1 MNKKFLSAIL
11 FGALMV
17 TSTGTFVSCKDY
29 DDDIDR
35 IDKELSEVK
44 ETIAS
49 LDSAIKAGKFV
60 QSCNEVT
67 GGYELVF
74 TDGSKITIKNG
85 TNGTDGAAGTTVIP
99 EFRVE
104 GNYWQVSTDK
114 GATWVDVKD
123 TEGNKVPARGQDGE
137 AAGSNVSWVTVDG
150 VEYIK
155 IGDKVTDL
163 KQNNEFPNIAV
174 DAESKTVIVTID
186 GQNYTLLQ
194 EGSAFKGLQ
203 TVVYRKQAVDD
214 ASDICKAYD
223 IYWMEN
229 EGSLNPDKDVLFASV
244 PAYASFKVY
253 PGDFSL
259 NNAKFSFVDTYQ
271 VRSVAPAL
279 TYMEG
284 SAKLENGIL
293 SLAILPNEGIGNN
306 TYATSLDVTMYGQYT
321 SASDYF
327 TVSRTHASVKS
338 IVNAFTSTNMKED
351 EYPAI
356 INADGAS
363 YDGKSY
369 GCFDYQGVY
378 NVNDSID
385 AYISGAAKVW
395 LKSTNIS
402 YTRVFRLLDQ
412 NEDYTFNGQPIK
424 TRQGIFD
431 FKDNVLSVKSTNQAS
446 AIDEYAA
453 IEVTTT
459 VKPQEEGV
467 KEYEV
472 KNVVFIKAV
481 RPAVNP
487 VFGTVALKPL
497 DAKENFT
504 FAYNSSKARII
515 TLDVRNFEAAIEGRD
530 VISNKNQEY
539 CTFITLN
546 KPVYDAGGKLM
557 KYESIS
563 DDCNQYYQN
572 NNLSTSIPAKVTD
585 LAKALE
591 TVKNEAVLYYKNGGN
606 NADKDS
612 LFLILTP
619 GANFAQ
625 FKNMSLLAGASSY
638 YPGWGATEKMT
649 NGVNTPYAVYNS
661 FVNKLFKVSVDNFS
675 VTYNF
680 DCPIKDEYKSRTII
694 GTWTKT
700 GGAYSKF
707 IMESNYF
714 DKMYNVVPEDAT
726 VEFELD
732 YKKQN
737 AYVQEMM
744 KEQNGIKNIEWTSTN
759 QIAFTP
765 RVDLAKVGTLKVD
778 IYDATA
784 GSAKRVLFATEDWKV
799 EQPILAF
806 TDVVDL
812 KYNNPALATNDQIK
826 IIDLINALNVK
837 ATEASYKK
845 WTNLTLKDAV
855 GNTLVKYNATSIA
868 AEEWKVEQPI
878 LEFSAIVD
886 LKYNNPAL
894 ATNDQIKIIDL
905 INALGAADKK
915 KWTELTLKDAVKNVL
930 VKYNA
935 TTIAAEETIAET
947 LYRKDAAGN
956 AVAEATGLEISLDEN
971 EKDFTYD
978 AATATLTWKGT
989 PEGTVYTHD
998 VNLNIT
1004 YTHNWGVVTKTFK
1017 VTVTRKVQ

>member
-85 TNGTDGAAGTTVIP
+85 TNGTNGAAGTTVIP

-203 TVVYRKQAVDD
+203 TVVYRKQAVND
-214 ASDICKAYD
+214 AYD
-223 IYWMEN
+223 VCYAYNVYNTDN
-229 EGSLNPDKDVLFASV
+229 ELFAAV

-259 NNAKFSFVDTYQ
+259 DNAKFSFVDTYKLS
-271 VRSVAPAL
+271 RSVEPAL
-279 TYMEG
+279 VYMDG
-284 SAKLENGIL
+284 SATLANGVLKLAMI
-293 SLAILPNEGIGNN
+293 PNEGISEG
-306 TYATSLDVTMYGQYT
+306 TVVATSLDVTMYGQYT

-327 TVSRTHASVKS
+327 TVGRTNVTTTNIK
-338 IVNAFTSTNMKED
+338 NAFTSTTVTGNN
-351 EYPAI
+351 YPKI
-356 INADGAS
+356 ITEGWNA
-363 YDGKSY
+363 YDGYDFGK
-369 GCFDYQGVY
+369 FNYQGTY

-385 AYISGAAKVW
+385 VYIQSAKVW
-395 LKSTNIS
+395 VKETGIV
-402 YTRVFRLLDQ
+402 YEKAFRLLDQ
-412 NEDYTFNGQPIK
+412 NEEYTFKGQTIK
-424 TRQGIFD
+424 THQGIFEL
-431 FKDNVLSVKSTNQAS
+431 KDNVLSVKSTNQAS

-459 VKPQEEGV
+459 VKAQEEGI
-467 KEYEV
+467 KDYEI

-487 VFGTVALKPL
+487 NFSTVALKPL
-497 DAKENFT
+497 NATDNFT
-504 FAYNSSKARII
+504 FTYNSAKSQVI
-515 TLDVRNFEAAIEGRD
+515 TLDVRDFENAIEGRD
-530 VISNKNQEY
+530 VVSNNNSVY
-539 CTFITLN
+539 STFVQLY
-546 KPVYDAGGKLM
+546 KPVYDTANKLTGYADM
-557 KYESIS
+557 SQASYNNFRTIRNGLANANLEENVTNVANYIE
-563 DDCNQYYQN
+563 QN
-572 NNLSTSIPAKVTD
+572 LNIT
-585 LAKALE
+585 
-591 TVKNEAVLYYKNGGN
+591 NEAVLYYKNGGN

-619 GANFAQ
+619 GANQ
-625 FKNMSLLAGASSY
+625 EQIKKTTLLMGSSWSY
-638 YPGWGATEKMT
+638 DWNSDYDMMMT
-649 NGVNTPYAVYNS
+649 DGIKTPYGVYNKY
-661 FVNKLFKVSVDNFS
+661 VNKLFKVAVNDFS
-675 VTYNF
+675 VTYTF
-680 DCPIKDEYKSRTII
+680 DCPIKDQYKNRII
-694 GTWTKT
+694 MGEWVKS
-700 GGAYSKF
+700 GANYTDF
-707 IMESNYF
+707 IMQSQVF
-714 DKMYNVVPEDAT
+714 DEMYDVVPEDAI
-726 VEFELD
+726 VKFD
-732 YKKQN
+732 MASKNQN

-744 KEQNGIKNIEWTSTN
+744 KSGDIKWATTN
-759 QIAFTP
+759 QIVFTP
-765 RVDLAKVGTLKVD
+765 RVDLAKVGKLKVD
-778 IYDATA
+778 IYDITA
-784 GSAKRVLFATEDWKV
+784 GDTDSKRVLFDTEEWTV
-799 EQPILAF
+799 QTPILAF
-806 TDVVDL
+806 SDVVDL
-812 KYNNPALATNDQIK
+812 KYNNPALATGEQINLF
-826 IIDLINALNVK
+826 DLINGLKVAADK
-837 ATEASYKK
+837 KK
-845 WTNLTLKDAV
+845 WTDLTLKDAV
-855 GNTLVKYNATSIA
+855 GNKLVVYDGANDLAKAEPIA
-868 AEEWKVEQPI
+868 ATLYQKDSESTGVKVDISE
-878 LEFSAIVD
+878 
-886 LKYNNPAL
+886 
-894 ATNDQIKIIDL
+894 
-905 INALGAADKK
+905 ADK
-915 KWTELTLKDAVKNVL
+915 
-930 VKYNA
+930 
-935 TTIAAEETIAET
+935 AEYSYANGI
-947 LYRKDAAGN
+947 
-956 AVAEATGLEISLDEN
+956 
-971 EKDFTYD
+971 
-978 AATATLTWKGT
+978 LTWNGEPT
-989 PEGTVYTHD
+989 GTVYEHD
-998 VNLNIT
+998 VQFIIT
-1004 YTHNWGVVTKTFK
+1004 YTHDWGVVTKTFK

>member
-1 MNKKFLSAIL
+1 M
-11 FGALMV
+11 
-17 TSTGTFVSCKDY
+17 
-29 DDDIDR
+29 
-35 IDKELSEVK
+35 
-44 ETIAS
+44 
-49 LDSAIKAGKFV
+49 
-60 QSCNEVT
+60 
-67 GGYELVF
+67 
-74 TDGSKITIKNG
+74 
-85 TNGTDGAAGTTVIP
+85 
-99 EFRVE
+99 
-104 GNYWQVSTDK
+104 
-114 GATWVDVKD
+114 
-123 TEGNKVPARGQDGE
+123 
-137 AAGSNVSWVTVDG
+137 
-150 VEYIK
+150 
-155 IGDKVTDL
+155 
-163 KQNNEFPNIAV
+163 
-174 DAESKTVIVTID
+174 
-186 GQNYTLLQ
+186 
-194 EGSAFKGLQ
+194 
-203 TVVYRKQAVDD
+203 
-214 ASDICKAYD
+214 
-223 IYWMEN
+223 
-229 EGSLNPDKDVLFASV
+229 
-244 PAYASFKVY
+244 
-253 PGDFSL
+253 
-259 NNAKFSFVDTYQ
+259 
-271 VRSVAPAL
+271 
-279 TYMEG
+279 
-284 SAKLENGIL
+284 
-293 SLAILPNEGIGNN
+293 
-306 TYATSLDVTMYGQYT
+306 
-321 SASDYF
+321 
-327 TVSRTHASVKS
+327 
-338 IVNAFTSTNMKED
+338 
-351 EYPAI
+351 
-356 INADGAS
+356 
-363 YDGKSY
+363 
-369 GCFDYQGVY
+369 
-378 NVNDSID
+378 
-385 AYISGAAKVW
+385 
-395 LKSTNIS
+395 
-402 YTRVFRLLDQ
+402 
-412 NEDYTFNGQPIK
+412 
-424 TRQGIFD
+424 
-431 FKDNVLSVKSTNQAS
+431 SVKSTNQAS

-459 VKPQEEGV
+459 VKPQKEGV

-504 FAYNSSKARII
+504 FAYNSSQARII

-530 VISNKNQEY
+530 VIANDNNEY

-546 KPVYDAGGKLM
+546 KPVYDAGGSKLVR
-557 KYESIS
+557 YESIS
-563 DDCNQYYQN
+563 NQCNQYYWN
-572 NNLSTSIPAKVTD
+572 NGLSQLSNIPAKVTD

-638 YPGWGATEKMT
+638 LDWGATEKMT

-661 FVNKLFKVSVDNFS
+661 FVSKLFKVSVDNFS

-707 IMESNYF
+707 IMESQEF

-759 QIAFTP
+759 QIVFTP

-784 GSAKRVLFATEDWKV
+784 GSAKRVLFATED
-799 EQPILAF
+799 
-806 TDVVDL
+806 
-812 KYNNPALATNDQIK
+812 
-826 IIDLINALNVK
+826 
-837 ATEASYKK
+837 
-845 WTNLTLKDAV
+845 
-855 GNTLVKYNATSIA
+855 
-868 AEEWKVEQPI
+868 WKVEQPI

-947 LYRKDAAGN
+947 LYRKNAAGN

-989 PEGTVYTHD
+989 PTGTVYTHD

>member
-214 ASDICKAYD
+214 LYDICRAYD
-223 IYWMEN
+223 IYWLEN
-229 EGSLNPDKDVLFASV
+229 EGTFDSDKDVLFASV

-293 SLAILPNEGIGNN
+293 SLAILPNEGIE
-306 TYATSLDVTMYGQYT
+306 TYSDYATSLDVTMYGQYT

-327 TVSRTHASVKS
+327 TVRRTKASVKS
-338 IVNAFTSTNMKED
+338 IVNAFTSTNMD
-351 EYPAI
+351 ENDYPAI
-356 INADGAS
+356 ITEDGES

-385 AYISGAAKVW
+385 AYISGAATVW

-424 TRQGIFD
+424 TRQGIFE

-459 VKPQEEGV
+459 VKPQKEGV

-504 FAYNSSKARII
+504 FAYNSSQARII

-530 VISNKNQEY
+530 VIANDNNEY

-546 KPVYDAGGKLM
+546 KPVYDAGGSKLVR
-557 KYESIS
+557 YESIS
-563 DDCNQYYQN
+563 NQCNQYYWN
-572 NNLSTSIPAKVTD
+572 NGLSQLSNIPAKVTD

-700 GGAYSKF
+700 
-707 IMESNYF
+707 
-714 DKMYNVVPEDAT
+714 
-726 VEFELD
+726 
-732 YKKQN
+732 
-737 AYVQEMM
+737 
-744 KEQNGIKNIEWTSTN
+744 
-759 QIAFTP
+759 
-765 RVDLAKVGTLKVD
+765 
-778 IYDATA
+778 A

-855 GNTLVKYNATSIA
+855 GNT
-868 AEEWKVEQPI
+868 
-878 LEFSAIVD
+878 
-886 LKYNNPAL
+886 
-894 ATNDQIKIIDL
+894 
-905 INALGAADKK
+905 
-915 KWTELTLKDAVKNVL
+915 L

>member
-85 TNGTDGAAGTTVIP
+85 TNGADGTTVIP

-203 TVVYRKQAVDD
+203 TVVYRKQAVNDD
-214 ASDICKAYD
+214 NDVCYAYNVYNTD
-223 IYWMEN
+223 N
-229 EGSLNPDKDVLFASV
+229 ELFAAV

-259 NNAKFSFVDTYQ
+259 DNAKFSFVDTYKLS
-271 VRSVAPAL
+271 RSVEPAL
-279 TYMEG
+279 VYMDG
-284 SAKLENGIL
+284 SATLANGVLKLAMI
-293 SLAILPNEGIGNN
+293 PNEGISEG
-306 TYATSLDVTMYGQYT
+306 TVVATSLDVTMYGQYT

-327 TVSRTHASVKS
+327 VVSRASAKTTD
-338 IVNAFTSTNMKED
+338 IKNAFTSTTVTGNN
-351 EYPAI
+351 YPSI
-356 INADGAS
+356 INERDYGYS
-363 YDGKSY
+363 SLDFGK
-369 GCFDYQGVY
+369 FNYQGTY

-385 AYISGAAKVW
+385 AYVDVTTPDIDAGVW
-395 LKSTNIS
+395 LKETGIV
-402 YTRVFRLLDQ
+402 YEKAFRLLDQ
-412 NEDYTFNGQPIK
+412 NEEYTFIDGQTIK
-424 TRQGIFD
+424 TRQGIFEL
-431 FKDNVLSVKSTNQAS
+431 KDNVLSVKSTNQAS

-459 VKPQEEGV
+459 VKAQEEGI
-467 KEYEV
+467 KDYEI

-487 VFGTVALKPL
+487 NFSTVALKPL
-497 DAKENFT
+497 NATDNFT
-504 FAYNSSKARII
+504 FTYNSAKSQVI
-515 TLDVRNFEAAIEGRD
+515 TLDVRDFENAIEGRD
-530 VISNKNQEY
+530 VVSNNNSVY
-539 CTFITLN
+539 STFVQLY
-546 KPVYDAGGKLM
+546 KPVYDTANKLTGYADM
-557 KYESIS
+557 SQTSYNNFWTIRNGLANANLEENVTNVANYIE
-563 DDCNQYYQN
+563 QN
-572 NNLSTSIPAKVTD
+572 LNIT
-585 LAKALE
+585 
-591 TVKNEAVLYYKNGGN
+591 NEAVLYYKNGGN

-619 GANFAQ
+619 GANQ
-625 FKNMSLLAGASSY
+625 EQIKKTTLLMGSSWSY
-638 YPGWGATEKMT
+638 DWNSDYDMMMT
-649 NGVNTPYAVYNS
+649 DGIKTPYGVYNKY
-661 FVNKLFKVSVDNFS
+661 VNKLFKVAVNDFS
-675 VTYNF
+675 VTYTF
-680 DCPIKDEYKSRTII
+680 DCPIKDQYKNRII
-694 GTWTKT
+694 MGEWVKS
-700 GGAYSKF
+700 GANYTDF
-707 IMESNYF
+707 IMQSQVF
-714 DKMYNVVPEDAT
+714 DEMYDVVPEDAI
-726 VEFELD
+726 VKFD
-732 YKKQN
+732 MASKNQN

-744 KEQNGIKNIEWTSTN
+744 KSGDIKWATTN
-759 QIAFTP
+759 QIVFTP
-765 RVDLAKVGTLKVD
+765 RVDLAKVGKLKVD
-778 IYDATA
+778 IYDITA
-784 GSAKRVLFATEDWKV
+784 GDTDSKRVLFDTEEWTV
-799 EQPILAF
+799 QTPILAF
-806 TDVVDL
+806 SDVVDL
-812 KYNNPALATNDQIK
+812 KYNNPALATGEQINLF
-826 IIDLINALNVK
+826 DLINGLKVAADK
-837 ATEASYKK
+837 KK
-845 WTNLTLKDAV
+845 WTDLTLKDAV
-855 GNTLVKYNATSIA
+855 GNKLVVYDGANDLAKAEPIA
-868 AEEWKVEQPI
+868 ATLYQKDSESTGVKVDISE
-878 LEFSAIVD
+878 
-886 LKYNNPAL
+886 
-894 ATNDQIKIIDL
+894 
-905 INALGAADKK
+905 ADK
-915 KWTELTLKDAVKNVL
+915 
-930 VKYNA
+930 
-935 TTIAAEETIAET
+935 AEYSYANGI
-947 LYRKDAAGN
+947 
-956 AVAEATGLEISLDEN
+956 
-971 EKDFTYD
+971 
-978 AATATLTWKGT
+978 LTWNGEPT
-989 PEGTVYTHD
+989 GTVYEHD
-998 VNLNIT
+998 VQFIIT
-1004 YTHNWGVVTKTFK
+1004 YTHDWGVVTKTFK

>member
-85 TNGTDGAAGTTVIP
+85 TNGTNGAAGTTVIP

-203 TVVYRKQAVDD
+203 TVVYRKQNVND
-214 ASDICKAYD
+214 ANDVCKAYD
-223 IYWMEN
+223 IYWQEN
-229 EGSLNPDKDVLFASV
+229 EGSFDSDKDVLFASV

-259 NNAKFSFVDTYQ
+259 NNAKFSFIDTYQ
-271 VRSVAPAL
+271 IARSVAPAL

-293 SLAILPNEGIGNN
+293 SLAILPNEGIETYS

-327 TVSRTHASVKS
+327 TVSRTKASVKS
-338 IVNAFTSTNMKED
+338 IVNAFTSTNMNEN

-356 INADGAS
+356 INVDGDS

-369 GCFDYQGVY
+369 GCFDYQGTY

-385 AYISGAAKVW
+385 AYISGNAKVW

-424 TRQGIFD
+424 TRQGIFE
-431 FKDNVLSVKSTNQAS
+431 FKDDVLSVKSTNQAS

-487 VFGTVALKPL
+487 VFGSVALKPL
-497 DAKENFT
+497 DAKENFA
-504 FAYNSSKARII
+504 FAYNSSKAQII
-515 TLDVRNFEAAIEGRD
+515 TLDARNFEAAIEGRD
-530 VISNKNQEY
+530 VIANDNDEY

-546 KPVYDAGGKLM
+546 KPVYDAGGSKLVR
-557 KYESIS
+557 YESIS
-563 DDCNQYYQN
+563 GQCNQYYWN
-572 NNLSTSIPAKVTD
+572 NGLNQLSNIPAKVTE

-591 TVKNEAVLYYKNGGN
+591 TIENEAVLYYKNGGN

-619 GANFAQ
+619 GANFTQ
-625 FKNMSLLAGASSY
+625 FKNMSLLAGNSSY

-661 FVNKLFKVSVDNFS
+661 FVSKLFKVSVDNFS

-700 GGAYSKF
+700 AGAYSKF
-707 IMESNYF
+707 IMESQEF
-714 DKMYNVVPEDAT
+714 DKMYNVVPGDAT

-737 AYVQEMM
+737 AYVQQMM
-744 KEQNGIKNIEWTSTN
+744 KSNNIEWTTTH

-784 GSAKRVLFATEDWKV
+784 GSAKRVLFTTED
-799 EQPILAF
+799 
-806 TDVVDL
+806 
-812 KYNNPALATNDQIK
+812 
-826 IIDLINALNVK
+826 
-837 ATEASYKK
+837 
-845 WTNLTLKDAV
+845 
-855 GNTLVKYNATSIA
+855 
-868 AEEWKVEQPI
+868 WKVEQPI

-894 ATNDQIKIIDL
+894 ATDDQIKIIDL

-915 KWTELTLKDAVKNVL
+915 KWAELTLKDAVKNVL
-930 VKYNA
+930 VKYDA
-935 TTIAAEETIAET
+935 TKIANEEAIAET
-947 LYRKDAAGN
+947 LYRKDAAGQ
-956 AVAEATGLEISLDEN
+956 VVPEATGLKISLDEN

-978 AATATLTWKGT
+978 EATATLTWKGT
-989 PEGTVYTHD
+989 PTGTVYSHD

>member
-327 TVSRTHASVKS
+327 TVRRTKASVKS
-338 IVNAFTSTNMKED
+338 IVNAFTSTNMD
-351 EYPAI
+351 ENDYPAI
-356 INADGAS
+356 ITEDGES

-759 QIAFTP
+759 QIVFTP

-855 GNTLVKYNATSIA
+855 GNTLVKYDVT
-868 AEEWKVEQPI
+868 K
-878 LEFSAIVD
+878 
-886 LKYNNPAL
+886 
-894 ATNDQIKIIDL
+894 
-905 INALGAADKK
+905 
-915 KWTELTLKDAVKNVL
+915 
-930 VKYNA
+930 
-935 TTIAAEETIAET
+935 IAAEETIAET
-947 LYRKDAAGN
+947 LYRKNAAGN

-971 EKDFTYD
+971 ETDFTYD

>member
-214 ASDICKAYD
+214 AYDVCYAYNVYNTD
-223 IYWMEN
+223 N
-229 EGSLNPDKDVLFASV
+229 ELFAAV

-259 NNAKFSFVDTYQ
+259 DNAKFSFVDTYKLS
-271 VRSVAPAL
+271 RSVEPAL
-279 TYMEG
+279 VYMDG
-284 SAKLENGIL
+284 SATLANGVLKLAMI
-293 SLAILPNEGIGNN
+293 PNEGISEG
-306 TYATSLDVTMYGQYT
+306 TVVATSLDVTMYGQYT

-504 FAYNSSKARII
+504 FAYNSSQARII

-530 VISNKNQEY
+530 VISNKNKEY

-563 DDCNQYYQN
+563 DDCNQYYQD
-572 NNLSTSIPAKVTD
+572 NNLSTTIPAKVTD

-759 QIAFTP
+759 QIVFTP

-855 GNTLVKYNATSIA
+855 GNTLVKYDVT
-868 AEEWKVEQPI
+868 K
-878 LEFSAIVD
+878 
-886 LKYNNPAL
+886 
-894 ATNDQIKIIDL
+894 
-905 INALGAADKK
+905 
-915 KWTELTLKDAVKNVL
+915 
-930 VKYNA
+930 
-935 TTIAAEETIAET
+935 IAAEETIAET
-947 LYRKDAAGN
+947 LYRKNAAGN

-971 EKDFTYD
+971 ETDFTYD

>member
-17 TSTGTFVSCKDY
+17 SSTGTFVSCKDY

-214 ASDICKAYD
+214 YSDVCKAYD
-223 IYWMEN
+223 IYWQEN
-229 EGSLNPDKDVLFASV
+229 EGSFNPDKDVLFASV

-293 SLAILPNEGIGNN
+293 SLAILPNEGIETYSN
-306 TYATSLDVTMYGQYT
+306 YATSLDVTMYGQYT

-327 TVSRTHASVKS
+327 TVRRTKASVKS
-338 IVNAFTSTNMKED
+338 IVNAFTSTNMD
-351 EYPAI
+351 ENDYPAI
-356 INADGAS
+356 ITEDGES

-385 AYISGAAKVW
+385 AYISGAATVW

-424 TRQGIFD
+424 TRQGIFE
-431 FKDNVLSVKSTNQAS
+431 FKDNVLSVKSTNQ
-446 AIDEYAA
+446 
-453 IEVTTT
+453 
-459 VKPQEEGV
+459 GV
-467 KEYEV
+467 CY
-472 KNVVFIKAV
+472 
-481 RPAVNP
+481 
-487 VFGTVALKPL
+487 
-497 DAKENFT
+497 
-504 FAYNSSKARII
+504 
-515 TLDVRNFEAAIEGRD
+515 
-530 VISNKNQEY
+530 
-539 CTFITLN
+539 
-546 KPVYDAGGKLM
+546 
-557 KYESIS
+557 
-563 DDCNQYYQN
+563 
-572 NNLSTSIPAKVTD
+572 
-585 LAKALE
+585 
-591 TVKNEAVLYYKNGGN
+591 
-606 NADKDS
+606 
-612 LFLILTP
+612 
-619 GANFAQ
+619 
-625 FKNMSLLAGASSY
+625 
-638 YPGWGATEKMT
+638 
-649 NGVNTPYAVYNS
+649 
-661 FVNKLFKVSVDNFS
+661 
-675 VTYNF
+675 
-680 DCPIKDEYKSRTII
+680 
-694 GTWTKT
+694 
-700 GGAYSKF
+700 
-707 IMESNYF
+707 
-714 DKMYNVVPEDAT
+714 
-726 VEFELD
+726 
-732 YKKQN
+732 
-737 AYVQEMM
+737 
-744 KEQNGIKNIEWTSTN
+744 
-759 QIAFTP
+759 
-765 RVDLAKVGTLKVD
+765 
-778 IYDATA
+778 
-784 GSAKRVLFATEDWKV
+784 
-799 EQPILAF
+799 
-806 TDVVDL
+806 
-812 KYNNPALATNDQIK
+812 
-826 IIDLINALNVK
+826 
-837 ATEASYKK
+837 
-845 WTNLTLKDAV
+845 
-855 GNTLVKYNATSIA
+855 
-868 AEEWKVEQPI
+868 
-878 LEFSAIVD
+878 
-886 LKYNNPAL
+886 
-894 ATNDQIKIIDL
+894 
-905 INALGAADKK
+905 
-915 KWTELTLKDAVKNVL
+915 
-930 VKYNA
+930 
-935 TTIAAEETIAET
+935 
-947 LYRKDAAGN
+947 
-956 AVAEATGLEISLDEN
+956 
-971 EKDFTYD
+971 
-978 AATATLTWKGT
+978 
-989 PEGTVYTHD
+989 
-998 VNLNIT
+998 
-1004 YTHNWGVVTKTFK
+1004 
-1017 VTVTRKVQ
+1017 

>member
-1 MNKKFLSAIL
+1 M
-11 FGALMV
+11 
-17 TSTGTFVSCKDY
+17 
-29 DDDIDR
+29 
-35 IDKELSEVK
+35 
-44 ETIAS
+44 
-49 LDSAIKAGKFV
+49 
-60 QSCNEVT
+60 
-67 GGYELVF
+67 
-74 TDGSKITIKNG
+74 
-85 TNGTDGAAGTTVIP
+85 
-99 EFRVE
+99 
-104 GNYWQVSTDK
+104 
-114 GATWVDVKD
+114 
-123 TEGNKVPARGQDGE
+123 
-137 AAGSNVSWVTVDG
+137 
-150 VEYIK
+150 
-155 IGDKVTDL
+155 
-163 KQNNEFPNIAV
+163 
-174 DAESKTVIVTID
+174 
-186 GQNYTLLQ
+186 
-194 EGSAFKGLQ
+194 
-203 TVVYRKQAVDD
+203 
-214 ASDICKAYD
+214 
-223 IYWMEN
+223 
-229 EGSLNPDKDVLFASV
+229 
-244 PAYASFKVY
+244 
-253 PGDFSL
+253 
-259 NNAKFSFVDTYQ
+259 
-271 VRSVAPAL
+271 
-279 TYMEG
+279 
-284 SAKLENGIL
+284 
-293 SLAILPNEGIGNN
+293 
-306 TYATSLDVTMYGQYT
+306 
-321 SASDYF
+321 
-327 TVSRTHASVKS
+327 
-338 IVNAFTSTNMKED
+338 
-351 EYPAI
+351 
-356 INADGAS
+356 
-363 YDGKSY
+363 
-369 GCFDYQGVY
+369 
-378 NVNDSID
+378 
-385 AYISGAAKVW
+385 
-395 LKSTNIS
+395 
-402 YTRVFRLLDQ
+402 
-412 NEDYTFNGQPIK
+412 
-424 TRQGIFD
+424 
-431 FKDNVLSVKSTNQAS
+431 
-446 AIDEYAA
+446 
-453 IEVTTT
+453 TTT

-504 FAYNSSKARII
+504 FAYNSSQARII

-530 VISNKNQEY
+530 VIANDNNEY

-546 KPVYDAGGKLM
+546 KPVYDAGGSKLVR
-557 KYESIS
+557 YESIS
-563 DDCNQYYQN
+563 NQCNQYYWN
-572 NNLSTSIPAKVTD
+572 NGLSQLSNIPAKVTD

-625 FKNMSLLAGASSY
+625 FKNMSLLAGTSSY

-661 FVNKLFKVSVDNFS
+661 FVSKLFKVSVDNFS

-700 GGAYSKF
+700 AGAYSKF
-707 IMESNYF
+707 IMESQEF

-744 KEQNGIKNIEWTSTN
+744 KEQNGSKNIEWTSTN
-759 QIAFTP
+759 QIVFTP

-784 GSAKRVLFATEDWKV
+784 GSAKRVLFATED
-799 EQPILAF
+799 
-806 TDVVDL
+806 
-812 KYNNPALATNDQIK
+812 
-826 IIDLINALNVK
+826 
-837 ATEASYKK
+837 
-845 WTNLTLKDAV
+845 
-855 GNTLVKYNATSIA
+855 
-868 AEEWKVEQPI
+868 WKVEQPI

>member
-17 TSTGTFVSCKDY
+17 SSTGTFVSCKDY

-85 TNGTDGAAGTTVIP
+85 TNGTNGAAGTTVIP

-137 AAGSNVSWVTVDG
+137 ASGSNVSWVTVDG

-214 ASDICKAYD
+214 ASDICYAYNVYNTD
-223 IYWMEN
+223 N
-229 EGSLNPDKDVLFASV
+229 ELFAAV

-259 NNAKFSFVDTYQ
+259 DNAKFSFVDTYKLS
-271 VRSVAPAL
+271 RSVEPAL
-279 TYMEG
+279 VYMDG
-284 SAKLENGIL
+284 SATLANGVLKLAMI
-293 SLAILPNEGIGNN
+293 PNEGISEG
-306 TYATSLDVTMYGQYT
+306 TVVATSLDVTMYGQYT

-327 TVSRTHASVKS
+327 TVGRTNVTTDNIK
-338 IVNAFTSTNMKED
+338 NAFTSTTVTGNN
-351 EYPAI
+351 YPKI
-356 INADGAS
+356 ITEGWNA
-363 YDGKSY
+363 YDGYDFGK
-369 GCFDYQGVY
+369 FNYQGTY

-385 AYISGAAKVW
+385 VYIQSAKVW
-395 LKSTNIS
+395 VKETGIV
-402 YTRVFRLLDQ
+402 YEKAFRLLDH
-412 NEDYTFNGQPIK
+412 NEEYTFKGQTIK
-424 TRQGIFD
+424 THQGIFEL
-431 FKDNVLSVKSTNQAS
+431 KDNVLSVKSTNQAS

-459 VKPQEEGV
+459 VKPQKEGV

-504 FAYNSSKARII
+504 FAYNSSQARII

-530 VISNKNQEY
+530 VIANDNNEY

-546 KPVYDAGGKLM
+546 KPVYDAGGSKLVR
-557 KYESIS
+557 YESIS

-572 NNLSTSIPAKVTD
+572 NNLSTTIPAKVTD

-638 YPGWGATEKMT
+638 GLFGWGATEKMT

-700 GGAYSKF
+700 AGAYSKF
-707 IMESNYF
+707 IMESNNF

-744 KEQNGIKNIEWTSTN
+744 KENNIEWTNTN

-855 GNTLVKYNATSIA
+855 GNTLVKYNAT
-868 AEEWKVEQPI
+868 
-878 LEFSAIVD
+878 
-886 LKYNNPAL
+886 
-894 ATNDQIKIIDL
+894 
-905 INALGAADKK
+905 
-915 KWTELTLKDAVKNVL
+915 
-930 VKYNA
+930 
-935 TTIAAEETIAET
+935 TIAAEETIAET

>member
-17 TSTGTFVSCKDY
+17 SSTGTFVSCKDY

-85 TNGTDGAAGTTVIP
+85 TNGADGTTVIP

-214 ASDICKAYD
+214 AYDVCYAYNVYNTD
-223 IYWMEN
+223 N
-229 EGSLNPDKDVLFASV
+229 ELFAAV

-259 NNAKFSFVDTYQ
+259 DNAKFSFVDTYKLS
-271 VRSVAPAL
+271 RSVEPAL
-279 TYMEG
+279 VYMDG
-284 SAKLENGIL
+284 SATLANGVLKLAMI
-293 SLAILPNEGIGNN
+293 PNEGISEG
-306 TYATSLDVTMYGQYT
+306 TVVATSLDVTMYGQYT

-327 TVSRTHASVKS
+327 VVSRASAKTTD
-338 IVNAFTSTNMKED
+338 IKNAFTSTTVTGNN
-351 EYPAI
+351 YPSI
-356 INADGAS
+356 INERDYGYS
-363 YDGKSY
+363 SLDFGK
-369 GCFDYQGVY
+369 FNYQGTY

-385 AYISGAAKVW
+385 AYVDVTTPDIDAGVW
-395 LKSTNIS
+395 LKETGIV
-402 YTRVFRLLDQ
+402 YEKAFRLLDQ
-412 NEDYTFNGQPIK
+412 NEEYTFIDGQTIK
-424 TRQGIFD
+424 TRQGIFEL
-431 FKDNVLSVKSTNQAS
+431 KDNVLSVKSTNQAS

-459 VKPQEEGV
+459 VKAQEEGI
-467 KEYEV
+467 KDYEI

-487 VFGTVALKPL
+487 NFSTVALKPL
-497 DAKENFT
+497 NATDNFT
-504 FAYNSSKARII
+504 FTYNSAKSQVI
-515 TLDVRNFEAAIEGRD
+515 TLDVRDFENAIEGRD
-530 VISNKNQEY
+530 VVSNNNSVY
-539 CTFITLN
+539 STFVQLY
-546 KPVYDAGGKLM
+546 KPVYDTANKLTGYADM
-557 KYESIS
+557 SQTSYNNFWTIRNGLANANLEENVTNVANYIE
-563 DDCNQYYQN
+563 QN
-572 NNLSTSIPAKVTD
+572 LNIT
-585 LAKALE
+585 
-591 TVKNEAVLYYKNGGN
+591 NEAVLYYKNGGN

-619 GANFAQ
+619 GANQ
-625 FKNMSLLAGASSY
+625 EQIKKTTLLMGSSWSY
-638 YPGWGATEKMT
+638 DWNSDYDMMMT
-649 NGVNTPYAVYNS
+649 DGIKTPYGVYNKY
-661 FVNKLFKVSVDNFS
+661 VNKLFKVAVNDFS
-675 VTYNF
+675 VTYTF
-680 DCPIKDEYKSRTII
+680 DCPIKDQYKNRII
-694 GTWTKT
+694 MGEWVKS
-700 GGAYSKF
+700 GANYTDF
-707 IMESNYF
+707 IMQSQVF
-714 DKMYNVVPEDAT
+714 DEMYDVVPEDAI
-726 VEFELD
+726 VKFD
-732 YKKQN
+732 MASKNQN

-744 KEQNGIKNIEWTSTN
+744 KSGDIKWATTN
-759 QIAFTP
+759 QIVFTP
-765 RVDLAKVGTLKVD
+765 RVDLAKVGKLKVD
-778 IYDATA
+778 IYDITA
-784 GSAKRVLFATEDWKV
+784 GDTDSKRVLFDTEEWTV
-799 EQPILAF
+799 QTPILAF
-806 TDVVDL
+806 SDVVDL
-812 KYNNPALATNDQIK
+812 KYNNPALATGEQINLF
-826 IIDLINALNVK
+826 DLINGLKVAADK
-837 ATEASYKK
+837 KK
-845 WTNLTLKDAV
+845 WTDLTLKDAV
-855 GNTLVKYNATSIA
+855 GNKLVVYDGANDLAKAEPIA
-868 AEEWKVEQPI
+868 ATLYQKDSESTGVKVDISE
-878 LEFSAIVD
+878 
-886 LKYNNPAL
+886 
-894 ATNDQIKIIDL
+894 
-905 INALGAADKK
+905 ADK
-915 KWTELTLKDAVKNVL
+915 
-930 VKYNA
+930 
-935 TTIAAEETIAET
+935 AEYSYANGI
-947 LYRKDAAGN
+947 
-956 AVAEATGLEISLDEN
+956 
-971 EKDFTYD
+971 
-978 AATATLTWKGT
+978 LTWNGEPT
-989 PEGTVYTHD
+989 GTVYEHD
-998 VNLNIT
+998 VQFIIT
-1004 YTHNWGVVTKTFK
+1004 YTHDWGVVTKTFK

>member
-203 TVVYRKQAVDD
+203 TVVYRKQAVNDD
-214 ASDICKAYD
+214 NDVCYAYNVYNTD
-223 IYWMEN
+223 N
-229 EGSLNPDKDVLFASV
+229 ELFAAV

-259 NNAKFSFVDTYQ
+259 DNAKFSFVDTYKLS
-271 VRSVAPAL
+271 RSVEPAL
-279 TYMEG
+279 VYMDG
-284 SAKLENGIL
+284 SATLANGVLKLAMI
-293 SLAILPNEGIGNN
+293 PNEGISEG
-306 TYATSLDVTMYGQYT
+306 TVVATSLDVTMYGQYT

-327 TVSRTHASVKS
+327 VVSRASAKTTD
-338 IVNAFTSTNMKED
+338 IKNAFTSTTVTGNN
-351 EYPAI
+351 YPSI
-356 INADGAS
+356 INERDYGYS
-363 YDGKSY
+363 SLDFGK
-369 GCFDYQGVY
+369 FNYQGTY

-385 AYISGAAKVW
+385 AYVDVTTPDIDAGVW
-395 LKSTNIS
+395 LKETGIV
-402 YTRVFRLLDQ
+402 YEKAFRLLDQ
-412 NEDYTFNGQPIK
+412 NEEYTFIDGQTIK
-424 TRQGIFD
+424 TRQGIFEL
-431 FKDNVLSVKSTNQAS
+431 KDNVLSVKSTNQAS

-459 VKPQEEGV
+459 VKAQEEGI
-467 KEYEV
+467 KDYEI

-487 VFGTVALKPL
+487 NFSTVALKPL
-497 DAKENFT
+497 NATDNFT
-504 FAYNSSKARII
+504 FTYNSAKSQVI
-515 TLDVRNFEAAIEGRD
+515 TLDVRDFENAIEGRD
-530 VISNKNQEY
+530 VVSNNNSVY
-539 CTFITLN
+539 STFVQLY
-546 KPVYDAGGKLM
+546 KPVYDTANKLTGYADM
-557 KYESIS
+557 SQTSYNNFWTIRNGLANANLEENVTNVANYIE
-563 DDCNQYYQN
+563 QN
-572 NNLSTSIPAKVTD
+572 LNIT
-585 LAKALE
+585 
-591 TVKNEAVLYYKNGGN
+591 NEAVLYYKNGGN

-619 GANFAQ
+619 GANQ
-625 FKNMSLLAGASSY
+625 EQIKKTTLLMGSSWSY
-638 YPGWGATEKMT
+638 DWNSDYDMMMT
-649 NGVNTPYAVYNS
+649 DGIKTPYGVYNKY
-661 FVNKLFKVSVDNFS
+661 VNKLFKVAVNDFS
-675 VTYNF
+675 VTYTF
-680 DCPIKDEYKSRTII
+680 DCPIKDQYKNRII
-694 GTWTKT
+694 MGEWVKS
-700 GGAYSKF
+700 GANYTDF
-707 IMESNYF
+707 IMQSQVF
-714 DKMYNVVPEDAT
+714 DEMYDVVPEDAI
-726 VEFELD
+726 VKFD
-732 YKKQN
+732 MASKNQN

-744 KEQNGIKNIEWTSTN
+744 KSGDIKWATTN
-759 QIAFTP
+759 QIVFTP
-765 RVDLAKVGTLKVD
+765 RVDLAKVGKLKVD
-778 IYDATA
+778 IYDITA
-784 GSAKRVLFATEDWKV
+784 GDTDSKRVLFDTEEWTV
-799 EQPILAF
+799 QTPILAF
-806 TDVVDL
+806 SDVVDL
-812 KYNNPALATNDQIK
+812 KYNNPALATGEQINLF
-826 IIDLINALNVK
+826 DLINGLKVAADK
-837 ATEASYKK
+837 KK
-845 WTNLTLKDAV
+845 WTDLTLKDAV
-855 GNTLVKYNATSIA
+855 GNKLVVYDGANDLAKAEPIA
-868 AEEWKVEQPI
+868 ATLYQKDSESTGVKVDISE
-878 LEFSAIVD
+878 
-886 LKYNNPAL
+886 
-894 ATNDQIKIIDL
+894 
-905 INALGAADKK
+905 ADK
-915 KWTELTLKDAVKNVL
+915 
-930 VKYNA
+930 
-935 TTIAAEETIAET
+935 AEYSYANGI
-947 LYRKDAAGN
+947 
-956 AVAEATGLEISLDEN
+956 
-971 EKDFTYD
+971 
-978 AATATLTWKGT
+978 LTWNGEPT
-989 PEGTVYTHD
+989 GTVYEHD
-998 VNLNIT
+998 VQFIIT
-1004 YTHNWGVVTKTFK
+1004 YTHDWGVVTKTFK

>member
-214 ASDICKAYD
+214 YSDVCKAYD
-223 IYWMEN
+223 IYWQEN
-229 EGSLNPDKDVLFASV
+229 EGSFNPDKDVLFASV

-327 TVSRTHASVKS
+327 TVSRTKASVKS
-338 IVNAFTSTNMKED
+338 IVNAFTSTNMKEN

-356 INADGAS
+356 INADGDS

-504 FAYNSSKARII
+504 FAYNSSQARII

-759 QIAFTP
+759 QIVFTPRVDLDYKKQNAYVQEMMKENNIEWTSTNQIAFTP

-855 GNTLVKYNATSIA
+855 GNTLVKYNAT
-868 AEEWKVEQPI
+868 
-878 LEFSAIVD
+878 
-886 LKYNNPAL
+886 
-894 ATNDQIKIIDL
+894 
-905 INALGAADKK
+905 
-915 KWTELTLKDAVKNVL
+915 
-930 VKYNA
+930 
-935 TTIAAEETIAET
+935 TIAAEETIAET

>member
-17 TSTGTFVSCKDY
+17 SSTGTFVSCKDY

-35 IDKELSEVK
+35 IDKELSGVK

-49 LDSAIKAGKFV
+49 LDAAIKAGKFV

-74 TDGSKITIKNG
+74 TDGSKVTIKNG
-85 TNGTDGAAGTTVIP
+85 TNGTNGEAGATIIP

-203 TVVYRKQAVDD
+203 TVVYRKQNVND
-214 ASDICKAYD
+214 ANDVCKAYD
-223 IYWMEN
+223 IYWQEN
-229 EGSLNPDKDVLFASV
+229 EGSFDSDKDVLFASV

-259 NNAKFSFVDTYQ
+259 NNAKFSFIDTYQ
-271 VRSVAPAL
+271 IARSVAPAL

-293 SLAILPNEGIGNN
+293 SLAILPNEGIETYS

-327 TVSRTHASVKS
+327 TVSRTKASVKS
-338 IVNAFTSTNMKED
+338 IVNAFTSTNMNEN

-356 INADGAS
+356 INVDGDS

-369 GCFDYQGVY
+369 GCFDYQGTY

-385 AYISGAAKVW
+385 AYISGNAKVW

-424 TRQGIFD
+424 TRQGIFE
-431 FKDNVLSVKSTNQAS
+431 FKDDVLSVKSTNQAS

-619 GANFAQ
+619 GANFTQ
-625 FKNMSLLAGASSY
+625 FKNMSLLAGNSSY

-661 FVNKLFKVSVDNFS
+661 FVSKLFKVSVDNFS

-700 GGAYSKF
+700 AGAYSKF
-707 IMESNYF
+707 IMESQEF
-714 DKMYNVVPEDAT
+714 DKMYNVVPGDAT

-737 AYVQEMM
+737 AYVQQMM
-744 KEQNGIKNIEWTSTN
+744 KSNNIEWTTTH

-784 GSAKRVLFATEDWKV
+784 GSAKRVLFTTED
-799 EQPILAF
+799 
-806 TDVVDL
+806 
-812 KYNNPALATNDQIK
+812 
-826 IIDLINALNVK
+826 
-837 ATEASYKK
+837 
-845 WTNLTLKDAV
+845 
-855 GNTLVKYNATSIA
+855 
-868 AEEWKVEQPI
+868 WKVEQPI

-894 ATNDQIKIIDL
+894 ATDDQIKIIDL

-915 KWTELTLKDAVKNVL
+915 KWAELTLKDAVKNVL
-930 VKYNA
+930 VKYDA
-935 TTIAAEETIAET
+935 TKIANEEAIAET
-947 LYRKDAAGN
+947 LYRKDAAGQ
-956 AVAEATGLEISLDEN
+956 VVPEATGLKISLDEN

-978 AATATLTWKGT
+978 EATATLTWKGT
-989 PEGTVYTHD
+989 PTGTVYSHD

>member
-17 TSTGTFVSCKDY
+17 SSTGTFVSCKDY

-85 TNGTDGAAGTTVIP
+85 TNGADGTTVIP

-214 ASDICKAYD
+214 DDDVCYAYNVYNTD
-223 IYWMEN
+223 N
-229 EGSLNPDKDVLFASV
+229 ELFAAV

-259 NNAKFSFVDTYQ
+259 DNAKFSFVDTYKLS
-271 VRSVAPAL
+271 RSVEPAL
-279 TYMEG
+279 VYMDG
-284 SAKLENGIL
+284 SATLANGVLKLAMI
-293 SLAILPNEGIGNN
+293 PNEGISEG
-306 TYATSLDVTMYGQYT
+306 TVVATSLDVTMYGQYT

-327 TVSRTHASVKS
+327 VVSRASAKTTD
-338 IVNAFTSTNMKED
+338 IKNAFTSTTVTGNN
-351 EYPAI
+351 YPSI
-356 INADGAS
+356 INERDYGYS
-363 YDGKSY
+363 SLDFGK
-369 GCFDYQGVY
+369 FNYQGTY

-385 AYISGAAKVW
+385 AYVDVTTPDIDAGVW
-395 LKSTNIS
+395 LKETGIV
-402 YTRVFRLLDQ
+402 YEKAFRLLDQ
-412 NEDYTFNGQPIK
+412 NEEYTFIDGQTIK
-424 TRQGIFD
+424 TRQGIFEL
-431 FKDNVLSVKSTNQAS
+431 KDNVLSVKSTNQAS

-459 VKPQEEGV
+459 VKAQEEGI
-467 KEYEV
+467 KDYEI

-487 VFGTVALKPL
+487 NFSTVALKPL
-497 DAKENFT
+497 NATDNFT
-504 FAYNSSKARII
+504 FTYNSAKSQVI
-515 TLDVRNFEAAIEGRD
+515 TLDVRDFENAIEGRD
-530 VISNKNQEY
+530 VVSNNNSVY
-539 CTFITLN
+539 STFVQLY
-546 KPVYDAGGKLM
+546 KPVYDTANKLTGYADM
-557 KYESIS
+557 SQTSYNNFWTIRNGLANANLEENVTNVANYIE
-563 DDCNQYYQN
+563 QN
-572 NNLSTSIPAKVTD
+572 LNIT
-585 LAKALE
+585 
-591 TVKNEAVLYYKNGGN
+591 NEAVLYYKNGGN

-619 GANFAQ
+619 GANQ
-625 FKNMSLLAGASSY
+625 EQIKKTTLLMGSSWSY
-638 YPGWGATEKMT
+638 DWNSDYDMMMT
-649 NGVNTPYAVYNS
+649 DGIKTPYGVYNKY
-661 FVNKLFKVSVDNFS
+661 VNKLFKVAVNDFS
-675 VTYNF
+675 VTYTF
-680 DCPIKDEYKSRTII
+680 DCPIKDQYKNRII
-694 GTWTKT
+694 MGEWVKS
-700 GGAYSKF
+700 GANYTDF
-707 IMESNYF
+707 IMQSQVF
-714 DKMYNVVPEDAT
+714 DEMYDVVPEDAI
-726 VEFELD
+726 VKFD
-732 YKKQN
+732 MASKNQN

-744 KEQNGIKNIEWTSTN
+744 KSGDIKWATTN
-759 QIAFTP
+759 QIVFTP
-765 RVDLAKVGTLKVD
+765 RVDLAKVGKLKVD
-778 IYDATA
+778 IYDITA
-784 GSAKRVLFATEDWKV
+784 GDTDSKRVLFDTEEWTV
-799 EQPILAF
+799 QTPILAF
-806 TDVVDL
+806 SDVVDL
-812 KYNNPALATNDQIK
+812 KYNNPALATGEQINLF
-826 IIDLINALNVK
+826 DLINGLKVAADK
-837 ATEASYKK
+837 KK
-845 WTNLTLKDAV
+845 WTDLTLKDAV
-855 GNTLVKYNATSIA
+855 GNKLVVYDGANDLAKAEPIA
-868 AEEWKVEQPI
+868 ATLYQKDSESTGVKVDISE
-878 LEFSAIVD
+878 
-886 LKYNNPAL
+886 
-894 ATNDQIKIIDL
+894 
-905 INALGAADKK
+905 ADK
-915 KWTELTLKDAVKNVL
+915 
-930 VKYNA
+930 
-935 TTIAAEETIAET
+935 AEYSYANGI
-947 LYRKDAAGN
+947 
-956 AVAEATGLEISLDEN
+956 
-971 EKDFTYD
+971 
-978 AATATLTWKGT
+978 LTWNGEPT
-989 PEGTVYTHD
+989 GTVYEHD
-998 VNLNIT
+998 VQFIIT
-1004 YTHNWGVVTKTFK
+1004 YTHDWGVVTKTFK

>member
-1 MNKKFLSAIL
+1 MCIR
-11 FGALMV
+11 
-17 TSTGTFVSCKDY
+17 
-29 DDDIDR
+29 DR
-35 IDKELSEVK
+35 
-44 ETIAS
+44 
-49 LDSAIKAGKFV
+49 
-60 QSCNEVT
+60 
-67 GGYELVF
+67 
-74 TDGSKITIKNG
+74 
-85 TNGTDGAAGTTVIP
+85 
-99 EFRVE
+99 
-104 GNYWQVSTDK
+104 
-114 GATWVDVKD
+114 
-123 TEGNKVPARGQDGE
+123 
-137 AAGSNVSWVTVDG
+137 
-150 VEYIK
+150 
-155 IGDKVTDL
+155 
-163 KQNNEFPNIAV
+163 
-174 DAESKTVIVTID
+174 
-186 GQNYTLLQ
+186 
-194 EGSAFKGLQ
+194 
-203 TVVYRKQAVDD
+203 
-214 ASDICKAYD
+214 
-223 IYWMEN
+223 
-229 EGSLNPDKDVLFASV
+229 
-244 PAYASFKVY
+244 
-253 PGDFSL
+253 
-259 NNAKFSFVDTYQ
+259 
-271 VRSVAPAL
+271 
-279 TYMEG
+279 
-284 SAKLENGIL
+284 
-293 SLAILPNEGIGNN
+293 
-306 TYATSLDVTMYGQYT
+306 
-321 SASDYF
+321 
-327 TVSRTHASVKS
+327 
-338 IVNAFTSTNMKED
+338 
-351 EYPAI
+351 
-356 INADGAS
+356 
-363 YDGKSY
+363 
-369 GCFDYQGVY
+369 
-378 NVNDSID
+378 
-385 AYISGAAKVW
+385 
-395 LKSTNIS
+395 
-402 YTRVFRLLDQ
+402 
-412 NEDYTFNGQPIK
+412 DYTFNGQPIK

-759 QIAFTP
+759 QIVFTP

-806 TDVVDL
+806 TDV
-812 KYNNPALATNDQIK
+812 
-826 IIDLINALNVK
+826 
-837 ATEASYKK
+837 
-845 WTNLTLKDAV
+845 
-855 GNTLVKYNATSIA
+855 
-868 AEEWKVEQPI
+868 
-878 LEFSAIVD
+878 VD

>member
-85 TNGTDGAAGTTVIP
+85 TNGTNGAAGTTVIP

-214 ASDICKAYD
+214 AYDVCYAYNVYNTD
-223 IYWMEN
+223 N
-229 EGSLNPDKDVLFASV
+229 ELFAAV

-259 NNAKFSFVDTYQ
+259 DNAKFSFVDTYKLS
-271 VRSVAPAL
+271 RSVEPAL
-279 TYMEG
+279 VYMDG
-284 SAKLENGIL
+284 SATLANGVLKLAMI
-293 SLAILPNEGIGNN
+293 PNEGISEG
-306 TYATSLDVTMYGQYT
+306 TVVATSLDVTMYGQYT

-327 TVSRTHASVKS
+327 TVGRTNVTTDS
-338 IVNAFTSTNMKED
+338 IKNAFTSTTVTGNN
-351 EYPAI
+351 YPKI
-356 INADGAS
+356 ITEGWNA
-363 YDGKSY
+363 YDGYDFGK
-369 GCFDYQGVY
+369 FNYQGTY

-385 AYISGAAKVW
+385 VYIQSAKVW
-395 LKSTNIS
+395 VKETGIV
-402 YTRVFRLLDQ
+402 YEKAFRLLDQ
-412 NEDYTFNGQPIK
+412 NEEYTFKDQTIK
-424 TRQGIFD
+424 THQGIFEL
-431 FKDNVLSVKSTNQAS
+431 KDNVLSVKSTNQAS

-459 VKPQEEGV
+459 VKAQEEGI
-467 KEYEV
+467 KDYEI

-487 VFGTVALKPL
+487 NFSTVALKPL
-497 DAKENFT
+497 NATDNFT
-504 FAYNSSKARII
+504 FTYNSAKSQVI
-515 TLDVRNFEAAIEGRD
+515 TLDVRDFENAIEGRD
-530 VISNKNQEY
+530 VVSYNNTVYSTFVQLYIPEYDTANKLVGYTNKSSQCFNSFWNVRNQDVTE
-539 CTFITLN
+539 
-546 KPVYDAGGKLM
+546 VA
-557 KYESIS
+557 KYFEDNAI
-563 DDCNQYYQN
+563 
-572 NNLSTSIPAKVTD
+572 V
-585 LAKALE
+585 
-591 TVKNEAVLYYKNGGN
+591 NEAVLYYKNGGN

-619 GANFAQ
+619 GAGQKQIKKAN
-625 FKNMSLLAGASSY
+625 LLMGSTYSY
-638 YPGWGATEKMT
+638 NNYDWNSDYDMVMT
-649 NGVNTPYAVYNS
+649 DGINTPYGVYNKYE
-661 FVNKLFKVSVDNFS
+661 NKLFKVTINDFS
-675 VTYNF
+675 VTYTF
-680 DCPIKDEYKSRTII
+680 DCPIKDQYKNRII
-694 GTWTKT
+694 MGEWVKS
-700 GGAYSKF
+700 GANYTDF
-707 IMESNYF
+707 IMQSQVF
-714 DKMYNVVPEDAT
+714 DEMYDVVPEDAI
-726 VEFELD
+726 VKFD
-732 YKKQN
+732 MASKNQN

-744 KEQNGIKNIEWTSTN
+744 KSGDIKWATTN
-759 QIAFTP
+759 QIVFTP
-765 RVDLAKVGTLKVD
+765 RVDLAKVGKLKVD
-778 IYDATA
+778 IYDITA
-784 GSAKRVLFATEDWKV
+784 GDTDSKRVLFDTEEWTV
-799 EQPILAF
+799 QTPILAF
-806 TDVVDL
+806 SDVVDL
-812 KYNNPALATNDQIK
+812 KYNNPALATGEQINLF
-826 IIDLINALNVK
+826 DLINGLKVAADK
-837 ATEASYKK
+837 KK
-845 WTNLTLKDAV
+845 WTDLTLKDAV
-855 GNTLVKYNATSIA
+855 GNKLVVYDGANDLAKAEPIA
-868 AEEWKVEQPI
+868 ATLYQKDSESTGVKVDISE
-878 LEFSAIVD
+878 
-886 LKYNNPAL
+886 
-894 ATNDQIKIIDL
+894 
-905 INALGAADKK
+905 ADK
-915 KWTELTLKDAVKNVL
+915 
-930 VKYNA
+930 
-935 TTIAAEETIAET
+935 AEYSYANGI
-947 LYRKDAAGN
+947 
-956 AVAEATGLEISLDEN
+956 
-971 EKDFTYD
+971 
-978 AATATLTWKGT
+978 LTWNGEPT
-989 PEGTVYTHD
+989 GTVYEHD
-998 VNLNIT
+998 VQFIIT
-1004 YTHNWGVVTKTFK
+1004 YTHDWGVVTKTFK